1 MMRALTEGVSLNN
14 QGNELISMGKYKE
27 AIPIFK
33 RALEIKEEA
42 HGLYSVNYCI
52 SLSGYADCLM
62 YTGDLDGAYSQA
74 RLMLDIGQHIE
85 SPEQIR
91 IAREILKDISVKSK
105 RPLLPDEVQGAMG
118 RSAKTPTVRLWMI
131 YF

>member
-1 MMRALTEGVSLNN
+1 
-14 QGNELISMGKYKE
+14 
-27 AIPIFK
+27 
-33 RALEIKEEA
+33 
-42 HGLYSVNYCI
+42 
-52 SLSGYADCLM
+52 M